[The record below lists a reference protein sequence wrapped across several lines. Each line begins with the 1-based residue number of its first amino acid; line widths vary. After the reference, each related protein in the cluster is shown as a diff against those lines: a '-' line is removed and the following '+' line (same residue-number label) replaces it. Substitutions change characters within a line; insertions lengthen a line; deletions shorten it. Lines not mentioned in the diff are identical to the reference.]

1 MDIVIHNL
9 KWRAITNKLCDFL
22 SEAQA
27 SMYISTGDSADGIDI
42 IINSNCFQINFESDE
57 REEIVVRLIVKGKRI
72 AYTFDSADV
81 DSICL
86 M

>member
-9 KWRAITNKLCDFL
+9 KWRAITSELCDFL
-22 SEAQA
+22 FEARA
-27 SMYISTGDSADGIDI
+27 KMFLCAEDKADGIDI

-57 REEIVVRLIVKGKRI
+57 REEIVVRLIVKGKRM
-72 AYTFDSADV
+72 AYTFDSVDV

>member
-9 KWRAITNKLCDFL
+9 KWRAITSELFNFLFEVSAKVFL
-22 SEAQA
+22 SAE
-27 SMYISTGDSADGIDI
+27 DEADGIDI
-42 IINSNCFQINFESDE
+42 IINNNCFQINFESDE
-57 REEIVVRLIVKGKRI
+57 REEIVVKLIVKGKKI
-72 AYTFDSADV
+72 AYTFDSTDV